1 MNRSTSYLATASA
14 IRSAPSTW
22 TSSREKFLVH
32 WLVHLAKA
40 GVLSSRGVLLLRGV
54 VPPDQVVDNIRMPNA
69 RFNRLGIVEVVFLN
83 AFLAWCPVE
92 LRARRPY
99 DKCNSAQITSDLEM
113 ALGHLL
119 PVGNDDLASLP
130 CCSISL

>member
-22 TSSREKFLVH
+22 TSSREKFLIR
-32 WLVHLAKA
+32 WLVHLAKT
-40 GVLSSRGVLLLRGV
+40 GVLSSRGSILLRGV

-69 RFNRLGIVEVVFLN
+69 RLNRLGIVEVVFLN
-83 AFLAWCPVE
+83 ASLARGPVE
-92 LRARRPY
+92 LRAKRPY
-99 DKCNSAQITSDLEM
+99 NKYNSAQITCDLEM

-119 PVGNDDLASLP
+119 PVGNDDLASLS
-130 CCSISL
+130 CCSNFW